1 MDMSFSEIYKQII
14 NEELTQE
21 EFIELMNQ
29 LTDFWYEQ
37 GFLDNLFEEK

>member
-1 MDMSFSEIYKQII
+1 MSFSEIYKQII